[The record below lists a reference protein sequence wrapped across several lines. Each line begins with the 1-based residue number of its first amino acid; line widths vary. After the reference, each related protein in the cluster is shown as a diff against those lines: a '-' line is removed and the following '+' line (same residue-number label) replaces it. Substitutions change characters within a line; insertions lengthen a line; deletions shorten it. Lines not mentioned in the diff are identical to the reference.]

1 MHFNTDEPGDHP
13 PTLCSDR
20 EKGLWSR
27 LNRKAAA
34 AGKRDLPGLEGLSR
48 KWNAI
53 CLGNVQI
60 VVDAFRD
67 QIL

>member
-1 MHFNTDEPGDHP
+1 M
-13 PTLCSDR
+13 
-20 EKGLWSR
+20 WSR

-34 AGKRDLPGLEGLSR
+34 AGKRDLPGLEGLPR